1 MRTRP
6 AQPEHMIPTW
16 HVIDAQGKVLGRLA
30 SRVAGI
36 LRGKHKPA
44 FTPHLDLGDHVII
57 VNAEKIHLT
66 GSRLKKKIYH
76 HHTGF
81 PGGLKSITAEQLLK
95 KKPTDL
101 LSKAIYGMLPK
112 NKLRKQLAGKLRVY
126 AGPEHPHRAQKPQPL
141 TV

>member
-16 HVIDAQGKVLGRLA
+16 HIIDAQGQILGRLA
-30 SRVAGI
+30 SRVASV

-66 GSRLKKKIYH
+66 GLKFKKKLYH

-81 PGGLKSITAEQLLK
+81 PGGIKSISARQLLE

-101 LSKAIYGMLPK
+101 LYRAIHGMLPK
-112 NKLRKQLAGKLRVY
+112 NRLRKRLARKLRVY
-126 AGPEHPHRAQKPQPL
+126 AGPEHPHGPQKPQPL
-141 TV
+141 AL

>member
-57 VNAEKIHLT
+57 VNAEKLHLT
-66 GSRLKKKIYH
+66 GSRLQKKVYY

-81 PGGLKSITAEQLLK
+81 PGGIKSITAEQLLK
-95 KKPTDL
+95 KKPSDL

-112 NKLRKQLAGKLRVY
+112 NKLRKQLAGKLRIY
-126 AGPEHPHRAQKPQPL
+126 AGPEHPHHAQKPQPL

>member
-16 HVIDAQGKVLGRLA
+16 HIIDAQGQILGRLA
-30 SRVAGI
+30 SRVASV

-66 GSRLKKKIYH
+66 GSKFKKKLYH

-81 PGGLKSITAEQLLK
+81 PGGIKSISAGQLLE

-101 LSKAIYGMLPK
+101 LYRAIHGMLPK
-112 NKLRKQLAGKLRVY
+112 NRLRKRLARKLRVY
-126 AGPEHPHRAQKPQPL
+126 AGPEHPHGPQKPQPL
-141 TV
+141 TL